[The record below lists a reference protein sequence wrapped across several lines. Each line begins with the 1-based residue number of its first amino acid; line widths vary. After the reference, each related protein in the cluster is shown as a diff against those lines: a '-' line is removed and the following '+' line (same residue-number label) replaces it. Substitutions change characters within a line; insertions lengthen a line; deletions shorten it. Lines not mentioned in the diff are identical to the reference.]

1 MQARIK
7 IAFQAMDETPEIR
20 GAIEEHVANLE
31 QRLGPVRTCR
41 VVIKGPGARDRADRY
56 GVNIRLALTQG
67 LEVKVGPPPRQDER
81 YADLTFAINDT
92 FRRARRRL
100 QDHVRRQP
108 KKPERQPSGRI
119 AELEPGEVASAG
131 TPRGVLPSPVAATAD
146 MPQPITSFRYSER
159 AIDIGSAGGI
169 RSAEGSHGRPE
180 PERTSEQTRG
190 APADIEST
198 EPEFAASATPE
209 SEPDSA
215 VLGCVLAEAVKL
227 SRRPPKPK
235 VPSRSLPHPAPPES
249 EPDAPA
255 IPEPELAEDASAEPD
270 FATSAP
276 AESEPSASS
285 IIEPVVA
292 EAVSAEPIRTAHATT
307 ISSSVATAESPG
319 AERRESSAPASITM
333 LDPFGFRSS
342 IMRATAAL
350 NVAWTIWFKRYLTL
364 SAEIFGSTM
373 TVKPSGTDEGEKTPD
388 AKES

>member
-7 IAFQAMDETPEIR
+7 IAFQAMDETPGIR

-41 VVIKGPGARDRADRY
+41 VVITGPGARDRADRY

-131 TPRGVLPSPVAATAD
+131 TPRGVLPSAVAATAD

-198 EPEFAASATPE
+198 EPESAASATPE
-209 SEPDSA
+209 SEPDSRSSRVRA
-215 VLGCVLAEAVKL
+215 RRSGKAEPTAAETE
-227 SRRPPKPK
+227 SAEPGPAA
-235 VPSRSLPHPAPPES
+235 SAPPES

-270 FATSAP
+270 SATSAP

-285 IIEPVVA
+285 VIEPVVA
-292 EAVSAEPIRTAHATT
+292 EAVSAEPIRTAHART
-307 ISSSVATAESPG
+307 ISPSVATAESPG
-319 AERRESSAPASITM
+319 AERRESSAPASITI

-350 NVAWTIWFKRYLTL
+350 NVAWTNWIKRYLTL